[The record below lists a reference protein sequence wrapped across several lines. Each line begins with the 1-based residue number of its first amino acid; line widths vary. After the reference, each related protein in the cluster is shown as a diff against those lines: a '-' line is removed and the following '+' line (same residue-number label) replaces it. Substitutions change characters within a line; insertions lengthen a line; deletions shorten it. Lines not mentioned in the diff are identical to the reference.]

1 VPGNAAHRPWL
12 LRRSDRFIAP
22 WLVHGGIPHGPEA
35 RLLLTLPLIAAF
47 FAEDKPKAR
56 EKKRAEVESWLGG
69 SPVAWDKLA
78 AFVPSLKQ
86 GAHLLT
92 PFHWEIEFPEVFAR
106 ENGGFDAIVGNPP
119 FLAGRSV
126 WPTFGGAYRDLLR
139 DFYEGTGGKAV
150 DLVAYFFR
158 RAFSLVR
165 NGGAFGLITTNT
177 IGQGDTRMA
186 GLGYTRRHGGWI
198 FAATKRMKW
207 AG

>member
-1 VPGNAAHRPWL
+1 M
-12 LRRSDRFIAP
+12 
-22 WLVHGGIPHGPEA
+22 
-35 RLLLTLPLIAAF
+35 
-47 FAEDKPKAR
+47 
-56 EKKRAEVESWLGG
+56 
-69 SPVAWDKLA
+69 AWDKLA

-139 DFYEGTGGKAV
+139 EFYEGTGGKAV

-165 NGGAFGLITTNT
+165 NGGAFVSSLRIRLGKATPVWRDLGIFGGTWLDFCGYEANEV
-177 IGQGDTRMA
+177 A
-186 GLGYTRRHGGWI
+186 G
-198 FAATKRMKW
+198 
-207 AG
+207 